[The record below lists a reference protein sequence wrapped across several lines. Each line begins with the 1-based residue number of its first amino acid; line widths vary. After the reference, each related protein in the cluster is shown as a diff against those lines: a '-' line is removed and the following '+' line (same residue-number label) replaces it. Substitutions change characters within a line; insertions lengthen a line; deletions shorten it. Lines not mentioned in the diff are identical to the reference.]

1 MQGKLVVI
9 TGLDGSG
16 TTTLAQKLHD
26 LDKGSHLL
34 RTPDHPFELVRE
46 HIDSIVRIESQPA
59 HYLYYLS
66 SVVHAS
72 TRIKEMLKS
81 GNVYCVRYLID
92 TVVSHRVAGL
102 DIDIKYD
109 GEFYNVQKPDL
120 TIFISVNEDVR
131 QKRITSRGK
140 GLLDKVLDDDDI
152 RKKFELEFD
161 RLSNHYVV
169 IENSTAII
177 ENLVSQATKYMPWIK
192 EYE

>member
-34 RTPDHPFELVRE
+34 RTPDYPFELVRK
-46 HIDSIVRIESQPA
+46 HIDGIVRMESQPA

-102 DIDIKYD
+102 DIDIEYE
-109 GEFYNVQKPDL
+109 GGFYNVQKPDL
-120 TIFISVNEDVR
+120 TIFISVNEDIR
-131 QKRITSRGK
+131 QKRIT
-140 GLLDKVLDDDDI
+140 
-152 RKKFELEFD
+152 
-161 RLSNHYVV
+161 
-169 IENSTAII
+169 
-177 ENLVSQATKYMPWIK
+177 
-192 EYE
+192 